1 MPAMPAVIARFRSD
15 GLETL
20 IDGWPA
26 PERIVYATQ
35 ERHKLRCEFAPLRLE
50 RAIEF
55 NTRLRASARRQLRCR
70 AASWR

>member
-1 MPAMPAVIARFRSD
+1 MPAVRVVIARFRSD
-15 GLETL
+15 RLETL

-35 ERHKLRCEFAPLRLE
+35 ERHKLHCEFAPLRLE

-55 NTRLRASARRQLRCR
+55 NTLLRARPRDGSYDA
-70 AASWR
+70 